1 MDPSFFGTIIGLVI
15 AGIVGYMIYQD
26 ANKRGMSGAL
36 WGIAVFLLCIVFLPI
51 YLLVRKPI
59 QED

>member
-1 MDPSFFGTIIGLVI
+1 MEPFGTIIGLVI
-15 AGIVGYMIYQD
+15 AGIVGYMISQD
-26 ANKRGMSGAL
+26 ATKRGMSGAL

-51 YLLVRKPI
+51 YLVVRKPI

>member
-1 MDPSFFGTIIGLVI
+1 MEPQLFGALIGLVI
-15 AGIVGYMIYQD
+15 AGIVGYLIAQD

-51 YLLVRKPI
+51 YLIVRKPI
-59 QED
+59 QEE